1 MAAAAR
7 AAFVPR
13 AAPARSDVPRDR
25 RAPKFDLSRC
35 THVLWDVDGTLA
47 DSTDLGFRCTNVVLR
62 AGGLREISLEQ
73 YLAGTRHTT
82 PRRLAWHA
90 TGDADAACGIELGA
104 AFDATYVELV
114 SRETTGLYA
123 GIEDIIRRLFDG
135 GRSQG
140 VLSNACGAYA
150 RAVVAVNGVE
160 EAMRACYGADEVP
173 AAKPAPDGLMK
184 IMRELGAE
192 NDPMRVCYIG
202 DAPSDGAAARAAG
215 CVAVGCNW
223 GSHDLRETE
232 NERQFD
238 IVFDTVRELEAALFG
253 DGIERA

>member
-1 MAAAAR
+1 MASAAR
-7 AAFVPR
+7 AAFVPH
-13 AAPARSDVPRDR
+13 AASARSDVPRDR
-25 RAPKFDLSRC
+25 RTSRFDLSRC
-35 THVLWDVDGTLA
+35 SHVLWDVDGTLA

-73 YLAGTRHTT
+73 YLEGTRHTT

-90 TGDADAACGIELGA
+90 TGDADASCGIELGA

-114 SRETTGLYA
+114 SRETTGFYD
-123 GIEDIIRRLFDG
+123 GIESVVWRLRDR
-135 GRSQG
+135 GRTQG

-160 EAMRACYGADEVP
+160 GLMRACYGADEVP

-184 IMRELGAE
+184 IMRELGVE
-192 NDPMRVCYIG
+192 SDPTRVCYVG

-223 GSHDLRETE
+223 GSHDLRKAE
-232 NERQFD
+232 NERNFD
-238 IVFDTVRELEAALFG
+238 VVFDTVRELEAALFF
-253 DGIERA
+253 DDVERA